1 MLQSQWKIAALVLL
15 VPVGLFGQSAEVL
28 ATSLPAVAVAD
39 ETAKP
44 QDPALNGQAPP
55 KRLAQKQAGL
65 DLYGDPL
72 PAGTAAR
79 LGSVQCRHAGLS
91 TFRALPD
98 GKTVLS
104 IGSDRILRY
113 WDIVTG
119 ALVRTTPLQG
129 DDGPG
134 RMNTITP
141 DGKHALALDKNK
153 IVVWEVE
160 TGRHI
165 KTLPGPKSDI
175 SYVNFSP
182 DSKQVI
188 VGTWDLKVTAWDWGN
203 EIQKPMPFP
212 YRTVGMDST
221 FHFGFSPDGNLFAG
235 GGGSGSPLC
244 VYEPPARE
252 IYQFNCDASVSAFSP
267 DAKRLAV
274 ACMTNDE
281 GKSEAVI
288 RMFNLASGKQEAA
301 FALGHPHSYFSLV
314 FSPDGKTLA
323 CGASDRSCIL
333 DCSSGK
339 VLHQLPGR
347 PWELRFSQDG
357 AVLIYSSSQKLH
369 FFDMATGKH
378 LHDRPGELGY
388 DPALAISPDGR
399 YLASGSWTDPHVN
412 FWDVATGRLLRQLSL
427 KGEKRYVRNLGF
439 SADGKTLVA
448 SQGMGFLQYWDV
460 ATGEERRVVQ
470 LQNSEISNRNS
481 PYFYKLHV
489 SPDGEHV
496 RTLERTFRQAT
507 VLGTWET
514 KSGSLLYKHD
524 FPGEIR
530 DGILSLDGNNVTLPL
545 KDGLSII
552 DPVSGTVILHIPKS
566 ATSGPITASRDGR
579 FIAGIK
585 EANNGKPEAP
595 VTIAIWEATTGKEIS
610 TLKSS
615 RPFWLAISPETHA
628 LLITD
633 ADSLKVWDFATG
645 KERKRWPLS
654 VQKTDS
660 WGKSF
665 VSGLALSPDGCRAVT
680 ALADGTALV
689 WDISP

>member
-15 VPVGLFGQSAEVL
+15 APVGLFGQSAEIL
-28 ATSLPAVAVAD
+28 ATSVSASAVTD
-39 ETAKP
+39 EPAKP
-44 QDPALNGQAPP
+44 QDVALNGQAPSKP
-55 KRLAQKQAGL
+55 VAQEQTGM

-72 PAGTAAR
+72 PAGAVAR
-79 LGSVQCRHAGLS
+79 LGSVQFRHAGLS

-98 GKTVLS
+98 GKTVIS
-104 IGSDRILRY
+104 IGSDRVLRY
-113 WDIVTG
+113 WDMVTG
-119 ALVRTTPLQG
+119 ALVRTTLLQG
-129 DDGPG
+129 DAGPG

-153 IVVWEVE
+153 IVVWEVD
-160 TGRHI
+160 TGRQI

-188 VGTWDLKVTAWDWGN
+188 VGTWDLKVTAWDWEN

-212 YRTVGMDST
+212 NRTVGMDST
-221 FHFGFSPDGNLFAG
+221 FHFGFSPDGNLFVG
-235 GGGSGSPLC
+235 GGGSKSPLC

-252 IYQFNCDASVSAFSP
+252 IYQFNCDASVSRFSP
-267 DAKRLAV
+267 DGKRLAV

-288 RMFNLASGKQEAA
+288 RMFDMASGKQEAA

-314 FSPDGKTLA
+314 FSPDGRTLA

-339 VLHQLPGR
+339 ILQQLPGR
-347 PWELRFSQDG
+347 PWELRFSRDG
-357 AVLIYSSSQKLH
+357 AILIYSSSQKLH
-369 FFDMATGKH
+369 FFDVATGKH
-378 LHDRPGELGY
+378 LHDRPGEVGY

-399 YLASGSWTDPHVN
+399 YLASVSWTDPHVS
-412 FWDVATGRLLRQLSL
+412 FWDMATGRLLRQLSL
-427 KGEKRYVRNLGF
+427 KGEKRYVRNLAF
-439 SADGKTLVA
+439 SGDGKTLVA
-448 SQGMGFLQYWDV
+448 SQGMGFLQFWNV
-460 ATGEERRVVQ
+460 ATGQEIRTVQ
-470 LQNSEISNRNS
+470 LDNPEITNRNS
-481 PYFYKLHV
+481 PYFYKLCV

-530 DGILSLDGNNVTLPL
+530 DGVLSLQDNAVALPL
-545 KDGLSII
+545 KEGLSII
-552 DPVSGTVILHIPKS
+552 DPRSGGVSFRIPGS
-566 ATSGPITASRDGR
+566 STGGPITASRDGR
-579 FIAGIK
+579 LLAGIK
-585 EANNGKPEAP
+585 GADNAKPGAP
-595 VTIAIWEATTGKEIS
+595 VTIAIWEAATGKEIS
-610 TLKSS
+610 SLESS
-615 RPFWLAISPETHA
+615 RPLWLAISPETHA
-628 LLITD
+628 LLTTD
-633 ADSLKVWDFATG
+633 AESLKVWDFATG
-645 KERKRWPLS
+645 RERKRWPLP
-654 VQKTDS
+654 VQKMDS
-660 WGKSF
+660 WGKTF
-665 VSGLALSPDGCRAVT
+665 VSGLAVSPDGSRAVT